1 MAKKP
6 ENSLKNT
13 KINTKLSIG
22 LCVTNTAVRENSS
35 V

>member
-6 ENSLKNT
+6 ENSLENT
-13 KINTKLSIG
+13 KTNTKLSIG
-22 LCVTNTAVRENSS
+22 LCITNTTVRENSS